1 MGINILIR
9 VAGETLLE
17 NSAIAAQG
25 AKVLSKVAVA
35 STLGAIAMKGVGKVM
50 VKVATK

>member
-1 MGINILIR
+1 MGISILIR
-9 VAGETLLE
+9 VAGEALLE

-35 STLGAIAMKGVGKVM
+35 STLGAIAMKGAGKVM

>member
-1 MGINILIR
+1 MGIGILIG
-9 VAGETLLE
+9 VAGKALLE
-17 NSAIAAQG
+17 NGAIAAQG

-35 STLGAIAMKGVGKVM
+35 STLGAIAMKGAGKVM